1 LERETIQATATMA
14 TTAATPAGAAERA
27 AMVATVAALA
37 TALAVAAS
45 PLVRPEAAVAAPE
58 RPQDSAALVAD
69 SKTDKT
75 LPSVNWV
82 HFGDLKKI

>member
-1 LERETIQATATMA
+1 MA

-27 AMVATVAALA
+27 AMVATAALA

-45 PLVRPEAAVAAPE
+45 PLVRPEAAAAPE

-69 SKTDKT
+69 STTDKT
-75 LPSVNWV
+75 LPIVPS
-82 HFGDLKKI
+82 GDLKNFM

>member
-1 LERETIQATATMA
+1 MA

-27 AMVATVAALA
+27 DMVATAAALA

-45 PLVRPEAAVAAPE
+45 PLVQPEAAAVPE

-69 SKTDKT
+69 SITNKT
-75 LPSVNWV
+75 SVA
-82 HFGDLKKI
+82 DP